1 MKRLLPLFLAVLI
14 LLVSVPVSARA
25 DAAAPNTSAQA
36 AILIHADTGQVLYA
50 HNADERLGIAS
61 VTKIMTAYVVLQNC
75 KPDEKVQITRED
87 VNVEGSSMY
96 LKSGETYTV
105 EQLLYGLMLASGNDA
120 AMALA
125 RHCAGSVPAF
135 ADLMNAEAARLGMTD
150 SHFENPH
157 GLDAKGHYSSA
168 RDLGILTAA
177 AMQNADFEK
186 IVSTRSIT
194 IQNQTYVNHNRLL
207 SSCEGC
213 LGVKTG
219 YTTSAGRSLV
229 SCVER
234 DGLELICVTLN
245 DPDDWDDHMALYNWG
260 FANFSCGVAVPAG
273 EFMRIPV
280 ISGAAGDVGVAPE
293 EEAAF
298 LLQRDQALTLR
309 VNLPRFVFAPIEE
322 GSVAGN
328 VEVYVAGE
336 LVGTVPLY
344 YGVSVEKQKVLNF
357 SPLERFQQIFALARA
372 NGARIAVLEGC

>member
-1 MKRLLPLFLAVLI
+1 
-14 LLVSVPVSARA
+14 
-25 DAAAPNTSAQA
+25 
-36 AILIHADTGQVLYA
+36 
-50 HNADERLGIAS
+50 
-61 VTKIMTAYVVLQNC
+61 
-75 KPDEKVQITRED
+75 
-87 VNVEGSSMY
+87 
-96 LKSGETYTV
+96 
-105 EQLLYGLMLASGNDA
+105 
-120 AMALA
+120 
-125 RHCAGSVPAF
+125 
-135 ADLMNAEAARLGMTD
+135 
-150 SHFENPH
+150 
-157 GLDAKGHYSSA
+157 LDAKGHYSSA